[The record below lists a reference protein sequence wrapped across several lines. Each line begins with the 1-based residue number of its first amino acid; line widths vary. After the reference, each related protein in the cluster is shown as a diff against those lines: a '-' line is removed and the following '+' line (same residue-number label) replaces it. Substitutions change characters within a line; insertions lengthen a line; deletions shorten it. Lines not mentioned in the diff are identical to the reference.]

1 MPPPL
6 SVLPHHSYRLGR
18 GGGGVGGG
26 GGEGGCPLHQEAL
39 MAQQEASPWGRGRRA
54 FSPRPGGGDT
64 TLRRVLRWQGLTWI
78 AEL

>member
-1 MPPPL
+1 
-6 SVLPHHSYRLGR
+6 
-18 GGGGVGGG
+18 
-26 GGEGGCPLHQEAL
+26 